1 MIIKNFLKKTQ
12 NNKSPISSKDWNKRI
27 SPFAVDIIKKL
38 QDHNYEAYL
47 VGGCVRDLL
56 ANIEPKDFDIATNA
70 EPKEIRKIFKA
81 SRIIGKRFQLVHVYK
96 GRQIIEVAT
105 FRAGLNKNNTNI
117 ENDLIKDDAGKII
130 RDNIWGSI
138 EDDCNRRDF
147 TINAIYFCPINKTF
161 KDFHDGIQHVKEKKV
176 ISIGDPLYRFEE
188 DPVRSLRAMRFAT
201 KLNFKIDSKVKKAI
215 YKKGDLLDG
224 ISNARLFDEFCK
236 IFLNGYG
243 YENFKKLE
251 SYGVAKYLLNLEK
264 KYSENKVY
272 TESFKNTDK
281 RYKDGKSITPGF
293 LLAAI
298 LWPKLIERCSFDKGI
313 NVRKFFRSMDSII
326 AEQQRITAIPR
337 KFTSY
342 IKDIWYLQLKLND
355 RLKNNPNKI
364 IKHPRFR
371 AGYDFLLIRENAS
384 KDKSDLG
391 KWWTSF
397 QHADTKSKQKMIEK
411 VRKTI
416 EIDGNFNPRKG
427 EGKEFGFSDE
437 LR

>member
-27 SPFAVDIIKKL
+27 SRFAVDIIKKL
-38 QDHNYEAYL
+38 QDHSYEAYL

-201 KLNFKIDSKVKKAI
+201 KLNFKIDGKVKK
-215 YKKGDLLDG
+215 
-224 ISNARLFDEFCK
+224 
-236 IFLNGYG
+236 
-243 YENFKKLE
+243 
-251 SYGVAKYLLNLEK
+251 SYL
-264 KYSENKVY
+264 
-272 TESFKNTDK
+272 
-281 RYKDGKSITPGF
+281 
-293 LLAAI
+293 
-298 LWPKLIERCSFDKGI
+298 
-313 NVRKFFRSMDSII
+313 
-326 AEQQRITAIPR
+326 
-337 KFTSY
+337 
-342 IKDIWYLQLKLND
+342 
-355 RLKNNPNKI
+355 
-364 IKHPRFR
+364 
-371 AGYDFLLIRENAS
+371 
-384 KDKSDLG
+384 
-391 KWWTSF
+391 
-397 QHADTKSKQKMIEK
+397 
-411 VRKTI
+411 
-416 EIDGNFNPRKG
+416 
-427 EGKEFGFSDE
+427 
-437 LR
+437 